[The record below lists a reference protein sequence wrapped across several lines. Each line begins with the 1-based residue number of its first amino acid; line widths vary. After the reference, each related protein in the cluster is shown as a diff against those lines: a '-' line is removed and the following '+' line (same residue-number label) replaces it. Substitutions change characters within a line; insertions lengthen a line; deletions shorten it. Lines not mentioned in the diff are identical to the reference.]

1 MPVLGGGSAA
11 AYVTL
16 KAAPATDTSQVHCYA
31 RASLSSDGQWAN
43 GTEIGQPGTAPSSG
57 LVPIRHAM
65 AACGALWRS
74 GVLPDPRHYTQ
85 PDAAHPVP
93 ALVGCVLPDGTAA
106 IFPGPADT
114 CARLGLPRLTSA
126 RSSTR

>member
-1 MPVLGGGSAA
+1 MLGGGSAA

-16 KAAPATDTSQVHCYA
+16 KPAPATDTSQVHCYA
-31 RASLSSDGQWAN
+31 RASLSSDGQGAN
-43 GTEIGQPGTAPSSG
+43 GTEIGPGTALSPG
-57 LVPIRHAM
+57 LVPIRDAV
-65 AACGALWRS
+65 AACAAMWRI

-93 ALVGCVLPDGTAA
+93 ALVGCVLPEGTAA

-126 RSSTR
+126 RRSTR